1 MAWHSPQH
9 NVWYWTSQVHKT
21 TSRNSGTIKAATR
34 FRFWKKKNPQLKY
47 QVASEF
53 QTNIVLE
60 EFFVDEDESITE
72 IQLQSR
78 GPKTLGHFPSIAE
91 SREEDF

>member
-1 MAWHSPQH
+1 M
-9 NVWYWTSQVHKT
+9 
-21 TSRNSGTIKAATR
+21 
-34 FRFWKKKNPQLKY
+34 
-47 QVASEF
+47 EF

-91 SREEDF
+91 RVEKKIFRRIPHRWESNGTFLNDKEFVEIDVFIL